1 MSKRI
6 VGVLIALGALIP
18 FSSAFASDPWTDYEN
33 YTVIDHNTTWSGHLT
48 RADMPQDTVVVNGA
62 TLTILP
68 GTEVEVGMLS
78 VYDGRIVALGTATD
92 PIRFTKQAPDY
103 SNVPADYAPYDREC
117 YFSPE
122 AGMIEFA
129 TYVEAT
135 TEASVFRHVIFE
147 GMGTSEWVGSDN
159 CPWNM
164 GMRNP
169 IRCWFIQTAHASE
182 RQFVEY
188 PALRVDGGKLQ
199 LESVSFR
206 NNAHADIEANH
217 YFGNDWETYDFLHVT
232 DSNFE
237 GNTAGRAVI
246 SYMFYDEGMTHNR
259 WGAVL
264 LRNNWYGDASGP
276 TTTSNPGGTG
286 EQLIGE
292 FELDGWS
299 ATPFSSA
306 CTTDCFSSVL
316 FLPGLEA
323 SRLYDVQNSSCVA
336 DKVDPTR
343 IWEPSCNNDARKLYL
358 DASGKSIDP
367 DIHTKEGDVL
377 DETPTGAN
385 IYQSFLE
392 ELERM
397 KNTDHLINDWQAV
410 AYDWRLSLDDIL
422 DDGTVAQRLRELA
435 GTSKSGKVTI
445 VAHSNGGLLAK
456 ALMQKI
462 GDTEVGNLV
471 DKIVFVAVPQVGTP
485 AAVAG
490 LLHGYK
496 QNFFPVLDTPTARG
510 LAENMPGA
518 YQLLPTAQYFSSV
531 ETPVATFDTDG
542 SSDWHQRYADTVDSQ
557 GELHDFLSD
566 TFRRVAATNTD
577 TETLADLNETLLNHT
592 EQLHDDL
599 DTWVAPAGVRV
610 VQIAGWGVPS
620 TLSSTAYTPER
631 RELCDELLC
640 QSNIELLEPKHKFT
654 IDGDGTVVTPS
665 ALWMKDV
672 ERYWVNLRNYNRN
685 SPIETAFGLL
695 GVEHANVLEIPQ
707 LSTFLADL
715 ITGTMRPLSEYS
727 YFSTDAPASTDKRL
741 QYSLHSPLTLS
752 LYDDE
757 GRHTGISPTGEI
769 EEQIPGTY
777 YKQFGEVKYI
787 FADVGSAGHIVLD
800 GYETGD
806 FTFVVEELE
815 GDTSLGKVTF
825 QDMPTTPETRVTFDV
840 PSDLASASHL
850 RIDRDGDGTTDIDL
864 APKIGEVVT
873 FDTIAPVTTAVV
885 TGIQGANGWHA
896 SDVTVTLTATDEGS
910 GVEQTGYS
918 LDGTTW
924 HVYGGPIT
932 LLTEGATT
940 LSYFSTDQAGNQEET
955 KTETIRID
963 KTAPEGKITFNPA
976 TQKLDIIGT
985 DNLGGTVTV
994 VIVEQ
999 KKDLIATNTKL
1010 KKIKPWFERWL
1021 KRHKKNL
1028 PDMLA
1033 TLTDEAGHTTS
1044 ISFEKTK
1051 DRQGYVFVRVRSLG
1065 YDDSDGSLA
1074 DARAQYQW
1082 QVDKSAKYRKLAS
1095 SLKVGDVRLEARYMS
1110 RTDETWIMERPQDL
1124 GDDERDD
1131 ESERPVKKKLPG
1143 MVVPYTQT
1151 TKGIVEVKY

>member
-1 MSKRI
+1 
-6 VGVLIALGALIP
+6 
-18 FSSAFASDPWTDYEN
+18 
-33 YTVIDHNTTWSGHLT
+33 
-48 RADMPQDTVVVNGA
+48 
-62 TLTILP
+62 
-68 GTEVEVGMLS
+68 
-78 VYDGRIVALGTATD
+78 
-92 PIRFTKQAPDY
+92 
-103 SNVPADYAPYDREC
+103 
-117 YFSPE
+117 
-122 AGMIEFA
+122 
-129 TYVEAT
+129 
-135 TEASVFRHVIFE
+135 
-147 GMGTSEWVGSDN
+147 
-159 CPWNM
+159 
-164 GMRNP
+164 
-169 IRCWFIQTAHASE
+169 
-182 RQFVEY
+182 
-188 PALRVDGGKLQ
+188 
-199 LESVSFR
+199 VSFR

-259 WGAVL
+259 SGAVL

-299 ATPFSSA
+299 AIPFSSA

-323 SRLYDVQNSSCVA
+323 SRLYDDQNSSCVA

-557 GELHDFLSD
+557 GELYDFLSD
-566 TFRRVAATNTD
+566 TFRRVTATNTD
-577 TETLADLNETLLNHT
+577 TETLADLNETLLNHA

-599 DTWVAPAGVRV
+599 DTWVAPAGVRL

-620 TLSSTAYTPER
+620 TLSSTEYTPER

-672 ERYWVNLRNYNRN
+672 ERYWVDIGKWNKDHPF
-685 SPIETAFGLL
+685 STAL
-695 GVEHANVLEIPQ
+695 GVFAREHSSFLEIPEVRI
-707 LSTFLADL
+707 L
-715 ITGTMRPLSEYS
+715 INNVVRNEIDDQPYIYNHVPDIEGNL
-727 YFSTDAPASTDKRL
+727 KRL

-787 FADVGSAGHIVLD
+787 FADAGSAGHIVLD

-806 FTFVVEELE
+806 FTFVVEEFE

-840 PSDLASASHL
+840 PSDLASVSHL

-864 APKIGEVVT
+864 APKIGEIVT
-873 FDTIAPVTTAVV
+873 YDTTAPVTTAVV

-896 SDVTVTLTATDEGS
+896 SDVTVTLTVTDEGS
-910 GVEQTGYS
+910 GVEQAGYS

-932 LLTEGATT
+932 LSTEGTTT
-940 LSYFSTDQAGNQEET
+940 LSYFSIDQAGNQEEK

-963 KTAPEGKITFNPA
+963 KTAPEGKISFNPM
-976 TQKLDIIGT
+976 TQKLDITGT
-985 DNLGGTVTV
+985 DNLGGAVTV

-999 KKDLIATNTKL
+999 KKDLVATNTNL
-1010 KKIKPWFERWL
+1010 NKIKPWFDRWL
-1021 KRHKKNL
+1021 KQHKKNL

-1065 YDDSDGSLA
+1065 YDDNETVLTEA
-1074 DARAQYQW
+1074 LAQYQW
-1082 QVDKSAKYRKLAS
+1082 QIDRSAKYRKLAS
-1095 SLKVGDVRLEARYMS
+1095 SLKTGSTRLETRYIPW
-1110 RTDETWIMERPQDL
+1110 TDETWIMERPQDL
-1124 GDDERDD
+1124 GDAERDD
-1131 ESERPVKKKLPG
+1131 ESERRPVKQKLPG
-1143 MVVPYTQT
+1143 LVVPYLL
-1151 TKGIVEVKY
+1151 TKQGIVDIKY